1 MQEAAF
7 TVNAPGVDVDRLT
20 KEIRETV
27 ARKKAAGAY
36 QEPEAVRAERWNLD
50 ALRDDDEFIEAYL
63 DSLRDAAVVDINDFE
78 IVERRA
84 AFAPL
89 LRALKRTLW
98 KLLKFYTYRLW
109 SQQNTINGLFL
120 AALENRERR
129 QRRRLAALEARITA
143 LEGRRGTPECPPCD
157 A

>member
-7 TVNAPGVDVDRLT
+7 TVNAPGVDVERLT
-20 KEIRETV
+20 EDIRETV

-36 QEPEAVRAERWNLD
+36 QDPAAVRAERWNLD

-89 LRALKRTLW
+89 LRALKRTYDPTNL
-98 KLLKFYTYRLW
+98 FRLN
-109 SQQNTINGLFL
+109 QNI
-120 AALENRERR
+120 
-129 QRRRLAALEARITA
+129 Q
-143 LEGRRGTPECPPCD
+143 P
-157 A
+157 

>member
-1 MQEAAF
+1 MQEATF
-7 TVNAPGVDVDRLT
+7 TVNAPGVDVERLAA
-20 KEIRETV
+20 EIRETV

-36 QEPEAVRAERWNLD
+36 QDPDTALAERWNFD
-50 ALRDDDEFIEAYL
+50 ALRDDEEFVEAYL
-63 DSLRDAAVVDINDFE
+63 ESLRDATVVDINDYE

-84 AFAPL
+84 AMAPL
-89 LRALKRTLW
+89 LRALKKTLW

-120 AALENRERR
+120 AAIENRERR
-129 QRRRLAALEARITA
+129 HRRRLAALEARIAA
-143 LEGRRGTPECPPCD
+143 LEGRQGVHECPPRD